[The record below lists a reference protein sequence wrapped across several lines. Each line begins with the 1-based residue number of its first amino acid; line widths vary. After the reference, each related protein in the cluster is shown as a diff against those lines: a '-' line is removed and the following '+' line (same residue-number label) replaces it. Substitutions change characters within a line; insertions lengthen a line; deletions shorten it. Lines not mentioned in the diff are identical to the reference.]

1 MKLNVTDQKMLE
13 AFDRLIENRK
23 ERFKSDI
30 CANMNIHL
38 SSVNNIR
45 IGKQHFSAEHIRLF
59 AKYYNVNL
67 NFIFGFEEIFFAKKK
82 AANKNVNK
90 RLETA

>member
-13 AFDRLIENRK
+13 AFDRLIETRK

-45 IGKQHFSAEHIRLF
+45 LGKQHFSAEHIRQF

-67 NFIFGFEEIFFAKKK
+67 NFIFGLEDTFFAKKV
-82 AANKNVNK
+82 ANKTLINV
-90 RLETA
+90 